1 MASVVA
7 RWLVVILSEE
17 KDLSGEILRRLSL
30 LIYESFVKVAVNF
43 RIEHS

>member
-30 LIYESFVKVAVNF
+30 LRMTFKVLL
-43 RIEHS
+43 